1 MSDNLQFGGPL
12 VTNSCFHN
20 LIILLAILAP
30 FFCSSSQLDCRT
42 KTAFVVAKIKS
53 QYNEQIPNET
63 IEFAKSAAMEM
74 CLSNNVEPQKILEA
88 RATDQISGSKPEKK
102 SFLGIK
108 FGEPER
114 KEGNKRL
121 LNRR

>member
-1 MSDNLQFGGPL
+1 MTKL
-12 VTNSCFHN
+12 CFHN
-20 LIILLAILAP
+20 LIILLGIIAP
-30 FFCSSSQLDCRT
+30 FFCFSSQLDCRT
-42 KTAFVVAKIKS
+42 KTAFIVAKIKS
-53 QYNEQIPNET
+53 QYYEQIPNET

-74 CLSNNVEPQKILEA
+74 CLSNNVKAQKTLEA
-88 RATDQISGSKPEKK
+88 RITNQTSDSQPQKK

-108 FGEPER
+108 FGKSER